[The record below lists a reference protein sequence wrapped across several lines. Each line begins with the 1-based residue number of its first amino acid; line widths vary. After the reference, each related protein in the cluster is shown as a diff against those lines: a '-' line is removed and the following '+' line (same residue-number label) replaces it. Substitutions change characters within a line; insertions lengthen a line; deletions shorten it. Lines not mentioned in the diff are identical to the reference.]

1 MRLKWRLSRCCQ
13 RWNVRECEGVV
24 FFVSPVVLSCVLC
37 ASGSSHLSFRP
48 QPVLH
53 LGDETVGGGFAP
65 DKHVIKDSIHP
76 NNDPLDTYFGF

>member
-1 MRLKWRLSRCCQ
+1 MSVKMFFCLSA
-13 RWNVRECEGVV
+13 V
-24 FFVSPVVLSCVLC
+24 FLSFVSC